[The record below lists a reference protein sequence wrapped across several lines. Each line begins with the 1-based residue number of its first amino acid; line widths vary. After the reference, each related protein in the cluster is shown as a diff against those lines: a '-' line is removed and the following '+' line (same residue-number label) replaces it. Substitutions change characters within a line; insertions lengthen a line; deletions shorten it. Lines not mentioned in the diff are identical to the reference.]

1 MIKEWIEEY
10 NPQNE
15 EEILSALREIMQE
28 ITLAGL
34 SRTDFFEKAAFYG
47 GTALRIFYGLDRY
60 SEDLDFSLLKPD
72 SNFSIKPYFKAV
84 LDEFKSLGLTVSIKE
99 KKKTK
104 QTAIDSAFLKTETIW
119 QEIILEDIIKETGV
133 RSNKTLKIKIE
144 VDRQPPLN
152 FKTEEKLLLRPFSF
166 YVKCFAKPSLF
177 AGKMHA
183 LLFRKWKNRV
193 KGRDWYDL
201 EWYIKQGIPLDV
213 IHFLTRAKDTND
225 WQDDSISN
233 EHIIELLDTKIKSV
247 SFSRIKEDVVRFIQ
261 NDDDLNIWSP
271 KYFKD
276 LIEKIKFENTKQQSP
291 SL

>member
-34 SRTDFFEKAAFYG
+34 SRTDFFEKVACYG

-72 SNFSIKPYFKAV
+72 SNFSIEPYFKAV
-84 LDEFKSLGLTVSIKE
+84 LDEFKSLGLTVSIKGKE
-99 KKKTK
+99 KTK
-104 QTAIDSAFLKTETIW
+104 QTAIDSAFLKAETIW
-119 QEIILEDIIKETGV
+119 QEIVLEDIIKETGV

-183 LLFRKWKNRV
+183 LLFRNWKNRV

-201 EWYIKQGIPLDV
+201 EWYVKKGIPLDV
-213 IHFLTRAKDTND
+213 NHFLARAKDTND

-233 EHIIELLDTKIKSV
+233 EQIIELLDAKIKSV
-247 SFSRIKEDVVRFIQ
+247 SFSSIKEDVVRFIQ
-261 NDDDLNIWSP
+261 NDDVLKIWSP
-271 KYFKD
+271 EYFKD
-276 LIEKIKFENTKQQSP
+276 LIEKIKFK
-291 SL
+291 

>member
-47 GTALRIFYGLDRY
+47 GTALRIFYELDRY
-60 SEDLDFSLLKPD
+60 SEDLDFSLLEED
-72 SNFSIKPYFKAV
+72 SDFSIEPYFKAIS
-84 LDEFKSLGLTVSIKE
+84 DEFVSLGLAVSIKE

-104 QTAIDSAFLKTETIW
+104 QTAIDSAFLKAETIW
-119 QEIILEDIIKETGV
+119 QEIVPKDIIKETGG

-166 YVKCFAKPSLF
+166 YVKCFTKPCLF
-177 AGKMHA
+177 AGKLHA
-183 LLFRKWKNRV
+183 LLFRKWQNRV

-201 EWYIKQGIPLDV
+201 EWYIKNGIPLNVD
-213 IHFLTRAKDTND
+213 HFLARAKDSND
-225 WQDDSISN
+225 WQDISISN
-233 EHIIELLDTKIKSV
+233 EQIIELLDMKIKSV
-247 SFSRIKEDVVRFIQ
+247 SFGSIKEDVVRFIK
-261 NDDDLNIWSP
+261 NDEDLDIWGP
-271 KYFKD
+271 DYFKD
-276 LIEKIKFENTKQQSP
+276 LIERLKFENSQS
-291 SL
+291 

>member
-10 NPQNE
+10 KPQNE

-47 GTALRIFYGLDRY
+47 GTALRISYGLDRY

-72 SNFSIKPYFKAV
+72 SDFSIERYFKAI
-84 LDEFKSLGLTVSIKE
+84 LDEFRSLGLTVSIKE
-99 KKKTK
+99 KKKTN
-104 QTAIDSAFLKTETIW
+104 QTAIDSAFLKAETIW

-144 VDRQPPLN
+144 VDRQPSLN

-166 YVKCFAKPSLF
+166 YLKCFTKSSLF

-201 EWYIKQGIPLDV
+201 EWYIKKGIPLDV
-213 IHFLTRAKDTND
+213 NHFLTRAKDSND

-233 EHIIELLDTKIKSV
+233 EQIIELLDTKIKTV
-247 SFSRIKEDVVRFIQ
+247 SFSSIKEDVVRFIP
-261 NDDDLNIWSP
+261 NDDIIKIWSP
-271 KYFKD
+271 EYFKD
-276 LIEKIKFENTKQQSP
+276 LIEKIRFENT
-291 SL
+291 